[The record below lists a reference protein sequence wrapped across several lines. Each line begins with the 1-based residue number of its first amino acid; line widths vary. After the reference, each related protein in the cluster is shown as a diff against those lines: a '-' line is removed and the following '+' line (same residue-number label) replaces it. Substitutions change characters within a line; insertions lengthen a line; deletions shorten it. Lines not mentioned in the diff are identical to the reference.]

1 MEQVLITITEQVEEV
16 NLSVC
21 NTVEQV
27 NISVGDIIGSMTF
40 LSGIKV
46 TGIDSGTFGDI
57 SITDDYLYI
66 CVTGGIAGV
75 AIWKKSLL
83 FQSI

>member
-27 NISVGDIIGSMTF
+27 HIDIGEIVGSMTF
-40 LSGIKV
+40 LSGVKL
-46 TGIDSGTFGDI
+46 TGVDSGIFGDI